1 MKKVMLSAAAAL
13 LVTTLAHAGDV
24 AWNYSITPVYA
35 PNTDLDA
42 GGQVKTTWLMGAL
55 SATTAIDANQRL
67 GLSLSASQQQ
77 WRFDA
82 PKAWGGKTPWQDL
95 NRAQLS
101 LPYSYATA
109 SGWIYSLSP
118 GVEYSGEDGADR
130 GESINYGVTTF
141 VANQVS
147 PSLML
152 GLGLGAWQGAKENK
166 VFPFLIVNWKVNDT
180 LTLQN
185 PYVAG
190 PVGPA
195 GLELVW
201 QAAPKWE
208 LSAGGAM
215 RSYDTRLA
223 KDNPI
228 VANGSLE
235 INTVPVFISANY
247 ALTSD
252 TSLKLY
258 AGAALNSEFVM
269 NNQQGHELA
278 KENAS
283 TMPFLGLTLSGRF

>member
-1 MKKVMLSAAAAL
+1 MKKVMLCAAAL
-13 LVTTLAHAGDV
+13 AVTTFAHAGDV

-35 PNTDLDA
+35 PNTDLDS
-42 GGQVKTTWLMGAL
+42 GGQVKTTWLMGSL
-55 SATTAIDANQRL
+55 SATTAIDKNQRL
-67 GLSLSASQQQ
+67 GLSLSGSQQQ

-95 NRAQLS
+95 YRMQLS

-109 SGWIYSLSP
+109 SGWVYSLSP

-152 GLGLGAWQGAKENK
+152 GLGLGAWQGAKEDK
-166 VFPFLIVNWKVNDT
+166 VFAFLIVNWKVSDS
-180 LTLQN
+180 LTLKN

-195 GLELVW
+195 GLELAW
-201 QAAPKWE
+201 QATPKWE
-208 LSAGGAM
+208 LSVGGAV

-223 KDNPI
+223 KDNAI
-228 VANGSLE
+228 AANGSLE
-235 INTVPVFISANY
+235 INTVPVFMSANY
-247 ALTSD
+247 ALTPD
-252 TSLKLY
+252 ASLKLY
-258 AGAALNSEFVM
+258 AGAALNGEFVM
-269 NNQQGHELA
+269 NNQQGHEVA
-278 KENAS
+278 KENYS
-283 TMPFLGLTLSGRF
+283 TMPFLGMTLSGRF